1 MNTVQTLTQKYNDLK
16 ALVKRSYAD
25 ENMRNEIWEY
35 ITGYILADDK
45 KQIQEDRLEQF
56 TTFLCHTGRLAH
68 IDIVLDTSDFDKYS
82 TERSNALVEAI
93 KSAWPS
99 PWVSICYGK
108 TIGTDHELN
117 RFFYIKRR
125 YE

>member
-1 MNTVQTLTQKYNDLK
+1 MNSITTPTQKYNDLK

-25 ENMRNEIWEY
+25 EKERNVIWEY
-35 ITGYILADDK
+35 IIGYIFTDEK
-45 KQIQEDRLEQF
+45 KQIQEDCLEQF
-56 TTFLCHTGRLAH
+56 ATFLCHEGRLAH

-82 TERSNALVEAI
+82 TERRNALVEAI
-93 KSAWPS
+93 KNAWPS

-117 RFFYIKRR
+117 RFFYMKK
-125 YE
+125 EG

>member
-1 MNTVQTLTQKYNDLK
+1 MTSTQKYNELK

-35 ITGYILADDK
+35 ITGYILADNK

-56 TTFLCHTGRLAH
+56 STFLCHAGRLAH

-82 TERSNALVEAI
+82 TERRNALVEAI
-93 KSAWPS
+93 ENAWPS
-99 PWVSICYGK
+99 PWVSICYGES
-108 TIGTDHELN
+108 IGTDQELN
-117 RFFYIKRR
+117 RFFYMKK
-125 YE
+125 EG